1 VVSGGAVHV
10 EAPDAV
16 TNRLFTVHLSLSILR
31 EEPLPVRIVLLSGA
45 EQVGEAGMA
54 VDAEFDREAGVVALS
69 TGVEA
74 SVGVM
79 LLRDDCASVR
89 LVAQDP
95 ATDAVLGESAE
106 IPVRLSI

>member
-1 VVSGGAVHV
+1 M
-10 EAPDAV
+10 
-16 TNRLFTVHLSLSILR
+16 TNRLFTVRLLLSVLR

-45 EQVGEAGMA
+45 EQVGEVGMA
-54 VDAEFDREAGVVALS
+54 VDADFDREAGVVSLR

-79 LLRDDCASVR
+79 LLRDDCTSVR

-95 ATDAVLGESAE
+95 ATDAVLGESGE